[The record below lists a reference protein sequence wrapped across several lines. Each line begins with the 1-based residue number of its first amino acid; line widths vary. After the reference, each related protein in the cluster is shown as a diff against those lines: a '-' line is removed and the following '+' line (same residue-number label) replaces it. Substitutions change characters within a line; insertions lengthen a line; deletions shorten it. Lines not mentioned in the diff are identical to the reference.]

1 MIRSPGRGWQSY
13 ATSGSA
19 SVEILPGCERF
30 ADAEGALHAAAS
42 EATGLSDFGGDEYLE
57 GLRVLLR
64 AYDEEAA
71 FCELGRLGA
80 ASTLIGCLK
89 ARLLSRAGWKQRPE
103 CLKQSIERPVFI
115 VGLPRTGTTLLH
127 RLLAC
132 DPETQALPYWLG
144 ASPMPRPPR
153 AAWGA
158 SASYR
163 EAEAYL
169 AAVYQANPRLK
180 AIHEMAA
187 GEVDECRL
195 LLMQSFA
202 NVTFSANATIASYD
216 RWLLTHDMSQVYR
229 HYRDNLRLVGTNAPE
244 KRWILK
250 DASHMWALDS
260 LFEHFPDA
268 WVVQTRRD
276 PVKLI
281 PSVCSL
287 VYEVRRLAEPEVSP
301 ALVGAQQLEQW
312 LAVMK
317 RTRDTRRRR
326 GGRGFIDIEFDALAA
341 DPLAV
346 VRRIYQELGLE
357 LGVAAEREMRR
368 WLGANPQGKHG
379 AHRYRAE
386 DFGLSEATIQERFE
400 HQAELPQ
407 AASPTAA
414 G

>member
-1 MIRSPGRGWQSY
+1 MEG
-13 ATSGSA
+13 
-19 SVEILPGCERF
+19 LPGSERF

-42 EATGLSDFGGDEYLE
+42 EATGLSDFGRDEYLE

-64 AYDEEAA
+64 AYDREASLS
-71 FCELGRLGA
+71 ELGRLGA
-80 ASTLIGCLK
+80 ASTLVGCLK

-103 CLKQSIERPVFI
+103 CLEQPVEAPVFI

-153 AAWGA
+153 EAWEAQAG
-158 SASYR
+158 YR

-169 AAVYQANPRLK
+169 EGVYQANPRVR

-202 NVTFSANATIASYD
+202 NVTFPANATIPSYE
-216 RWLLTHDMSQVYR
+216 RWLLSHDMNPAYR
-229 HYRDNLRLVGTNAPE
+229 QYRDNLRLIGANAPE

-250 DASHMWALDS
+250 DPSHMWAPDA

-268 WVVQTRRD
+268 CIVQTHRD

-287 VYEVRRLAEPEVSP
+287 VYEVRRLSEPDVSP
-301 ALVGAQQLEQW
+301 SLVGAQQLEQW
-312 LAVMK
+312 LAVTK
-317 RTRDTRRRR
+317 RTRDLRRRR
-326 GGRGFIDIEFDALAA
+326 NGRGFIDVEFDALAA

-346 VRRIYQELGLE
+346 VRRIYAELGLE
-357 LGVAAEREMRR
+357 PSAATEREMRR
-368 WLGANPQGKHG
+368 RLAAHPQDRHG

-386 DFGLSEATIQERFE
+386 DFGLREDTIRERFRG
-400 HQAELPQ
+400 HAEIPQ
-407 AASPTAA
+407 GAGPAA
-414 G
+414 GT